1 MQRKHVT
8 VCALCVC
15 KLYTVRTEC
24 MMMMINCACENYGFV
39 RCKLVYNR
47 INNMLY
53 ISFGAFR
60 STIVAGICDSAL
72 RLFHCMSVE
81 LHICALW
88 RNWTA
93 RARGEQMTSTT
104 TTMQMMMTEN
114 GKWTE
119 KNLSWIMTHVIVDYI
134 ANDFIRDVKENEKR
148 IGWAAWAAWI
158 FKCHLP
164 SSPQIGVNHLHIY
177 RTNSWKEKKKVKR
190 NSASERETPSERTM
204 EGLKIWINIPD
215 KWTSVEIQFWPR

>member
-1 MQRKHVT
+1 MEVARYAFSILTIQHVASQLNAARQTMQRKHVT

-81 LHICALW
+81 LHICAL
-88 RNWTA
+88 
-93 RARGEQMTSTT
+93 
-104 TTMQMMMTEN
+104 
-114 GKWTE
+114 
-119 KNLSWIMTHVIVDYI
+119 
-134 ANDFIRDVKENEKR
+134 
-148 IGWAAWAAWI
+148 
-158 FKCHLP
+158 
-164 SSPQIGVNHLHIY
+164 
-177 RTNSWKEKKKVKR
+177 
-190 NSASERETPSERTM
+190 
-204 EGLKIWINIPD
+204 
-215 KWTSVEIQFWPR
+215 